1 MVVWSSFR
9 LLNTLSRKNELMVP
23 VVKRYM
29 GGGHGNT
36 MNIEVSRWQWHKFKD
51 LMHYYVLV
59 GAIPLSLI
67 CFCVNIFIGPAK
79 LAEIPEGYTPKHWEY
94 HRHPITR
101 FIAQYIQSG
110 YQQEY
115 EKYMHHLYEEDEA
128 AKMRLVAKAIKEKM
142 AERHDYQAYYYR
154 PVTAKYFRETRA
166 ITERTKEIMGEN

>member
-9 LLNTLSRKNELMVP
+9 LLNTVARKNDVLVP
-23 VVKRYM
+23 MVKRYM
-29 GGGHGNT
+29 SGGHDNA

-51 LMHYYVLV
+51 LVHYYFMV

-67 CFCVNIFIGPAK
+67 CMYVNIFIGPAK

-101 FIAQYIQSG
+101 FIAQYLQAG
-110 YQQEY
+110 YQQDY
-115 EKYMHHLYEEDEA
+115 EKYMHYMFEEDEK
-128 AKMRLVAKAIKEKM
+128 AKMRRVAKEIKNKM

-154 PVTAKYFRETRA
+154 PVTAKYFRETRE
-166 ITERTKEIMGEN
+166 ITQKTKEIMGEN